1 MNMNY
6 GINKLAL
13 IPVRAKA
20 DDRSEIVSQLFFGEI
35 FTIIDKNIKWIKISN
50 RNDNY
55 QGWICKKQYKEISEE
70 QFHFLSNSPYEICL
84 DKHSV
89 LRNSISDNEII
100 ISTGAILYNY
110 KRGLVSILEDKYIYE
125 GKIASKNIKEIEK
138 YAMQFYKSP
147 YLWGGKS
154 FMGIDCSGFTQVI
167 YFLCGMTIPRDASE
181 QEKIGKQISFISSAK
196 TGDLIFFQNDN
207 SKINHVGIYLGRD
220 KIIHASGE
228 IRIDRVDDEGIFKL
242 NSKTHNFHSIK
253 RLF

>member
-1 MNMNY
+1 MNY
-6 GINKLAL
+6 GINKLSI

-20 DDRSEIVSQLFFGEI
+20 DDRSEIITQLLFGEI
-35 FTIIDKNIKWIKISN
+35 FNIIDKNIKWIKISN

-70 QFHFLSNSPYEICL
+70 QFHLLSNSPYEICL

-89 LRNSISDNEII
+89 LRNSITDNEII

-110 KRGLVSILEDKYIYE
+110 KRGLVSILEDDYKFE
-125 GKIASKNIKEIEK
+125 GKIASNNFKDVEK
-138 YAMQFYKSP
+138 YAMQFLKSP
-147 YLWGGKS
+147 YLWGGKG

-167 YFLCGMTIPRDASE
+167 YFLCGMTIPRDANE
-181 QEKIGKQISFISSAK
+181 QEKIGKQISSISYAK
-196 TGDLIFFQNDN
+196 KGDLIFFQNDN
-207 SKINHVGIYLGRD
+207 SNINHVGIYLGAN

-228 IRIDRVDDEGIFKL
+228 VRIDMVNDEGIFTMK
-242 NSKTHNFHSIK
+242 SKSHNFHSIK